1 MGTQFEQF
9 KPPMSTEASLKF
21 FGLGSI
27 RDGTLLFTHSG
38 LRDFEATGKSECQ
51 SLLTRVQE
59 NNVAANERQK
69 VTTQSGSWFF
79 LVDEREFGYF
89 LLTRPGYAERL
100 AFEMIRDAKFQ
111 VDVINDPTS
120 PSLKRQLKSSIE
132 TLFGKFNRPEKLD
145 SLSQA
150 QANVEGV
157 QLVMEDNIR
166 KLMVNTESI
175 DGLSQKTQKMNDMS
189 RNFQKQ
195 SADLAR
201 IMYWRN
207 MKLKIIIGVLVVGIL
222 LYIII
227 PIVKKD

>member
-1 MGTQFEQF
+1 
-9 KPPMSTEASLKF
+9 
-21 FGLGSI
+21 
-27 RDGTLLFTHSG
+27 
-38 LRDFEATGKSECQ
+38 
-51 SLLTRVQE
+51 
-59 NNVAANERQK
+59 
-69 VTTQSGSWFF
+69 
-79 LVDEREFGYF
+79 
-89 LLTRPGYAERL
+89 
-100 AFEMIRDAKFQ
+100 MIRDAKFQ